1 VPAAPVEAE
10 PELPPTPPPP
20 PPPLP
25 EIINA
30 ISALKFSGA
39 RMNSNGGTIMIGPRV
54 YNAGDIINAELG
66 ITFVGFNDGTFT
78 FRDDR
83 GATYQRRF

>member
-1 VPAAPVEAE
+1 MPAAPVEAE
-10 PELPPTPPPP
+10 PEIPPTPPPP

>member
-1 VPAAPVEAE
+1 
-10 PELPPTPPPP
+10 
-20 PPPLP
+20 
-25 EIINA
+25 
-30 ISALKFSGA
+30 
-39 RMNSNGGTIMIGPRV
+39 MNSNGGTIMIGPRV